1 MHTNVLERIRA
12 LEADIERCIDSI
24 VQQDLFAASIENERH
39 RILLDHFTLQ
49 QAGIARS
56 TAEKLL
62 DAYLDEDDI
71 VQVRNASADG
81 ADGIAAAIKEFE
93 ARIADI
99 REYHHTYR
107 DLPPVKNELAV
118 PEPRLLDDVFTVR
131 ERYGACFDMDAHY
144 KRYSAFMVHTK
155 TLAEECAS
163 ASVEAQ
169 KEVAPLPPSS
179 VLKWSPMWPGR
190 LDYFSFT
197 KTLPQLLLHEVEAH
211 RKIVGFA
218 LYKSFVA
225 ELLAYLEGFYRRI
238 HPLKPSALERLMTE
252 VESDA
257 EKYWADLEEAKA
269 EVTSVAAAAA
279 AGAAAPTEDEQ
290 VNVHDAEDEQAEK
303 DVDNAVGLLSK
314 GKAAAPARIA
324 VENKVACGLAIP
336 PSLRKHVKKF
346 SLWPL
351 PLVERLLRDL
361 EQVDST
367 PGDATAPTS
376 KYPSS
381 LTEVKMVCVM
391 EAKAAALL
399 QSLLYTTLET
409 TDKTLRRDY
418 SRTLEEL
425 EKDREVAEEEFLD
438 SLSEVRK
445 HLADTVEGTVAHA
458 AEYNL
463 RLALEDSKGGRR
475 RRHGGANAPA
485 PAVSAPAAPELPL
498 EKEEDQLI
506 GENGEP
512 IPRWLAQLHQL
523 DKCFRC
529 DVCGGTIYKG
539 PKVFREHFGAERH
552 AEGLRRLGVVQH
564 LKSYEGI
571 TSIRQVIEMRERL
584 ASGESGFRK
593 RLRDNT
599 DNEEIQDARGHVV
612 TAKEYL
618 RLQQRRR

>member
-1 MHTNVLERIRA
+1 MQTNVLERIRA

-39 RILLDHFTLQ
+39 RILIDHFTLQ
-49 QAGIARS
+49 QVGMVRS

-62 DAYLDEDDI
+62 DVYLDEDDI
-71 VQVRNASADG
+71 VQVQTAPAESPD
-81 ADGIAAAIKEFE
+81 DIAAAVKEFE
-93 ARIADI
+93 AKIADI
-99 REYHHTYR
+99 REYHHIYR
-107 DLPPVKNELAV
+107 DLPPVKDELAV
-118 PEPRLLDDVFTVR
+118 PSPRLLDDVFTVH

-144 KRYSAFMVHTK
+144 NRYSAFMVHTK
-155 TLAEECAS
+155 TLAEGCAS
-163 ASVEAQ
+163 ASA
-169 KEVAPLPPSS
+169 EVKRELAPLPPSS
-179 VLKWSPMWPGR
+179 VLKWSSMWPGR
-190 LDYFSFT
+190 LDFFSFI
-197 KTLPQLLLHEVEAH
+197 KALPQLLLHEVEAH
-211 RKIVGFA
+211 RKVLGFA
-218 LYKSFVA
+218 LYRPFVA

-238 HPLKPSALERLMTE
+238 HPLKPAAFERLMAE

-257 EKYWADLEEAKA
+257 EKYWASLVEAKA

-279 AGAAAPTEDEQ
+279 ASTEDDQADVQDVEDERVEDREAGGAA
-290 VNVHDAEDEQAEK
+290 
-303 DVDNAVGLLSK
+303 GSSSK
-314 GKAAAPARIA
+314 GQTAVPVRIA

-336 PSLRKHVKKF
+336 PSLRQHVKKF

-351 PLVERLLRDL
+351 PLIEKLIQDVAQASGTSDGAAA
-361 EQVDST
+361 S
-367 PGDATAPTS
+367 TS
-376 KYPSS
+376 KYPTS
-381 LTEVKMVCVM
+381 LADVKTVCIM

-409 TDKTLRRDY
+409 TNKSLLRDY

-425 EKDREVAEEEFLD
+425 ENDREVAEQEFLD
-438 SLSEVRK
+438 SLEEVRK
-445 HLADTVEGTVAHA
+445 NSADTMEGTVAHA

-463 RLALEDSKGGRR
+463 KLALEDSKGSRR
-475 RRHGGANAPA
+475 GRHGKANAPA
-485 PAVSAPAAPELPL
+485 PVVPAPAATELPL
-498 EKEEDQLI
+498 EEEEEQLI

-523 DKCFRC
+523 DKMFRC

-552 AEGLRRLGVVQH
+552 AEGLRRLGVMHH

-571 TSIRQVIEMRERL
+571 TSIRQVVEMRERL
-584 ASGESGFRK
+584 AGGESGFRK

>member
-12 LEADIERCIDSI
+12 LEADIERCIDSV

-49 QAGIARS
+49 QAGIVRS

-71 VQVRNASADG
+71 VQVQKAPADSP
-81 ADGIAAAIKEFE
+81 DDIAAAIKEFE
-93 ARIADI
+93 AKIADI

-118 PEPRLLDDVFTVR
+118 PDPRLLDDVFTVR

-144 KRYSAFMVHTK
+144 NRYSAFMVYTK
-155 TLAEECAS
+155 TLAEGCAS
-163 ASVEAQ
+163 ASAEAN
-169 KEVAPLPPSS
+169 KEAAPLSPSS
-179 VLKWSPMWPGR
+179 IFMWSSMWPGR

-211 RKIVGFA
+211 RKVVGFA
-218 LYKSFVA
+218 LYKPFVA
-225 ELLAYLEGFYRRI
+225 ELLAYLEHFYRRI
-238 HPLKPSALERLMTE
+238 HPLKPGALERLMTE
-252 VESDA
+252 VEGDA
-257 EKYWADLEEAKA
+257 EKYWAALEEAKT

-279 AGAAAPTEDEQ
+279 AAAALTESKLATVQ
-290 VNVHDAEDEQAEK
+290 DAEDERAENGEADGAAGSLPK
-303 DVDNAVGLLSK
+303 VK
-314 GKAAAPARIA
+314 GAAAARIS
-324 VENKVACGLAIP
+324 VENKVTCGLAIP
-336 PSLRKHVKKF
+336 PSLRQHVKKF

-351 PLVERLLRDL
+351 PLIEGLLRDAEL
-361 EQVDST
+361 ASST
-367 PGDATAPTS
+367 SDCVATHAS
-376 KYPSS
+376 KYPAS
-381 LTEVKMVCVM
+381 LADVKMVCVM
-391 EAKAAALL
+391 EAKASALL

-409 TDKTLRRDY
+409 TDKTLLRDY
-418 SRTLEEL
+418 SRTIEEL
-425 EKDREVAEEEFLD
+425 ESDRELAEQAFLD

-445 HLADTVEGTVAHA
+445 NLADTMEGTVAHA

-463 RLALEDSKGGRR
+463 KLALEDSKGSRR
-475 RRHGGANAPA
+475 GRHGKANAPT
-485 PAVSAPAAPELPL
+485 PAVPATTAAEQPL
-498 EKEEDQLI
+498 EEEQQLI

-523 DKCFRC
+523 DKMFRC

-552 AEGLRRLGVVQH
+552 AEGLRRLGVMHH

-571 TSIRQVIEMRERL
+571 TSIRKVVEMRERL
-584 ASGESGFRK
+584 AGGESGFRK

>member
-1 MHTNVLERIRA
+1 MQTNVLERIRA

-49 QAGIARS
+49 QVGIVRS

-62 DAYLDEDDI
+62 DVYLDEDDI
-71 VQVRNASADG
+71 VQVQNAPAESPDN
-81 ADGIAAAIKEFE
+81 IAAAVKEFE
-93 ARIADI
+93 AKIADI
-99 REYHHTYR
+99 REYHHIYR
-107 DLPPVKNELAV
+107 DLPPVKDELAV
-118 PEPRLLDDVFTVR
+118 PSPRLLDDIFTVH

-144 KRYSAFMVHTK
+144 NRYSAFMVHTK
-155 TLAEECAS
+155 TLAEGCVSAS
-163 ASVEAQ
+163 AEVK
-169 KEVAPLPPSS
+169 KELAPLSPSS
-179 VLKWSPMWPGR
+179 VLKWSSMWPGR
-190 LDYFSFT
+190 LDFFSFT
-197 KTLPQLLLHEVEAH
+197 KALPQLLLHEVEAH

-218 LYKSFVA
+218 LYKPFVA

-238 HPLKPSALERLMTE
+238 HPLKPAALERLMAE

-257 EKYWADLEEAKA
+257 EKYWASLVEVKA
-269 EVTSVAAAAA
+269 EVTSVAATTAAA
-279 AGAAAPTEDEQ
+279 STEDEQ
-290 VNVHDAEDEQAEK
+290 ADVQDVEDERVEEREAGG
-303 DVDNAVGLLSK
+303 AAGSSSK
-314 GKAAAPARIA
+314 GQTAAPVRIA
-324 VENKVACGLAIP
+324 VGNKVACGLAIP
-336 PSLRKHVKKF
+336 PSLRQHVKKF

-351 PLVERLLRDL
+351 PLIEKLIEDVGQASGTSDGA
-361 EQVDST
+361 VAST
-367 PGDATAPTS
+367 SKLPTS
-376 KYPSS
+376 VAD
-381 LTEVKMVCVM
+381 VKMVCLM

-399 QSLLYTTLET
+399 QSFLYTTLET
-409 TDKTLRRDY
+409 TNTSLLRDY

-425 EKDREVAEEEFLD
+425 ENDREVAEQEFLD
-438 SLSEVRK
+438 SLEEVRK
-445 HLADTVEGTVAHA
+445 NSADTMEGTVAHA

-463 RLALEDSKGGRR
+463 KLALEDSKGSRR
-475 RRHGGANAPA
+475 GRHGKASAPA
-485 PAVSAPAAPELPL
+485 PVAAAPAAPELPL
-498 EKEEDQLI
+498 EEEEEQLI

-523 DKCFRC
+523 DKMFRC

-552 AEGLRRLGVVQH
+552 AEGLRRLGVMHH

-571 TSIRQVIEMRERL
+571 TSIRQVVEMREQL
-584 ASGESGFRK
+584 TGGESGFRK